1 MTSALKM
8 LVAFVLLVGLA
19 GTALLIQDGMAAQRR
34 IAARL
39 ARVSRRSLSAAPQTA
54 IRREAARPGPFTRL
68 ASLLGCDWKRRDAYP
83 VRWWIVLLG
92 TCIAGRIAAL
102 LASSVLGEAS
112 LLIWPIATLAL
123 SRMLFRG
130 WARARQDKLL
140 AQLPDALGMIV
151 RTVRVGVPVV
161 EGAKLVATE
170 APEPTRAEFRNLADQ
185 IAIGTRLD
193 EAVLAMAERIGTAE
207 YRFFATT
214 IVLQAQTGGAL
225 GEALDGLADVVRRRV
240 ALKARG
246 FALSS
251 EARTSAK
258 VLTGLPFVA
267 GLCMLLVAPGYMD
280 PLIYTKLGHNMMAVA
295 VLSLVIGALVMR
307 SMVRSVLS

>member
-1 MTSALKM
+1 MSAFKM
-8 LVAFVLLVGLA
+8 LVAFMLLIGLA
-19 GTALLIQDGMAAQRR
+19 GAALLIQEGMAAQSRL
-34 IAARL
+34 AARL
-39 ARVSRRSLSAAPQTA
+39 ALVSRRSLAAAPVSA
-54 IRREAARPGPFTRL
+54 IRREADRPSPFTRI
-68 ASLLGCDWKRRDAYP
+68 ATLLGCDWQRRDAYP
-83 VRWWIVLLG
+83 VRWWIVLVG
-92 TCIAGRIAAL
+92 TCVAGRVVAL

-112 LLIWPIATLAL
+112 LAVWPIATLAL

-130 WARARQDKLL
+130 WAHARRDKLL
-140 AQLPDALGMIV
+140 SQFPDALGMIV

-161 EGAKLVATE
+161 EGAKLVAAE

-185 IAIGTRLD
+185 IAIGARLD
-193 EAVLAMAERIGTAE
+193 EAVLAMADRIGMAE

-214 IVLQAQTGGAL
+214 IVLQAQTGGGL

-240 ALKARG
+240 ALRARG

-267 GLCMLLVAPGYMD
+267 GLSMLLVAPGYMD
-280 PLIYTKLGHNMMAVA
+280 PLIYTVLGHKMMTVA
-295 VLSLVIGALVMR
+295 AMSLVVGALVMR
-307 SMVRSVLS
+307 SMIRRVLT